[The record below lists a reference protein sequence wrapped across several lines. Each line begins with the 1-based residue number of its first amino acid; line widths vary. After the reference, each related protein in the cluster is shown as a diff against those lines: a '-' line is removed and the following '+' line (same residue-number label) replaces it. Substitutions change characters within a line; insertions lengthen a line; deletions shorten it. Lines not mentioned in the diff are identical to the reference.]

1 MGMYLHLFETENDF
15 NAAYNG
21 TAYTEPWVSYTK
33 QDENVDYNKD
43 MRTIPLTIE
52 SLGSGNIT
60 WALGDKTVQYSKN
73 GGEWTTMDS
82 GTSIPVSNGDKVQFK
97 GDNENYYVQLSP
109 YGIQSTANFKVSGN
123 IMSLLDSQ
131 DYSTLEQTPTYA
143 FEDLFRNCD
152 TLVDAENLILPA
164 TVLGGF
170 CYTYMFYGC
179 SNLVKGPKEIYATS
193 IGGWAC
199 EYMFG
204 NCESLTSAPALPT
217 TNITERSCY
226 KNMFDGCTSL
236 TTAPELPAEILTTS
250 AYQMMFQNCTNL
262 NYVKCLATN
271 PSGDGGQVYA
281 PCSYWLYG
289 VSPTGTFVKAS
300 GVTWPTG
307 DSGIPSGWT
316 VQEA

>member
-1 MGMYLHLFETENDF
+1 MGKYIHLFETENDF

-43 MRTIPLTIE
+43 MRTIPFTIE

-97 GDNENYYVQLSP
+97 GDNDRYAYNGPGFYVCTIS
-109 YGIQSTANFKVSGN
+109 STARFNVSGN
-123 IMSLLDSQ
+123 IMSLIDSQ
-131 DYSTLEQTPTYA
+131 GFENASTLIDWA
-143 FEDLFRNCD
+143 FYGLFSGS
-152 TLVDAENLILPA
+152 TTITSAENLLLPA
-164 TVLGGF
+164 TTIGKGV
-170 CYTYMFYGC
+170 YEYMFGGC
-179 SNLVKGPKEIYATS
+179 ANLVSGPKKIYLES
-193 IGGWAC
+193 MGDQCC
-199 EYMFG
+199 EYMF
-204 NCESLTSAPALPT
+204 T
-217 TNITERSCY
+217 
-226 KNMFDGCTSL
+226 GCTSL
-236 TTAPELPAEILTTS
+236 VNAPELPSTNLYDNCYLGMFKSCTSLVKAPELPAETLFPGC
-250 AYQMMFQNCTNL
+250 YNMMFEGCSIL
-262 NYVKCLATN
+262 NYVKSLSKTN
-271 PSGDGGQVYA
+271 PTNNT
-281 PCSYWLYG
+281 SYWLYG
-289 VSPTGTFVKAS
+289 VSPTGTFVKAA